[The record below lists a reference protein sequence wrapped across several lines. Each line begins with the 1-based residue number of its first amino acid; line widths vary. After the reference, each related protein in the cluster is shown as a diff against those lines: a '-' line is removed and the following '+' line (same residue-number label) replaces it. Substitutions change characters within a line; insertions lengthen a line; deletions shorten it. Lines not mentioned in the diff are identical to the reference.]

1 MCSHQLHFAA
11 TRSYHIASLDLTRS
25 WLVAYKLGLPEQ
37 SKIHMVVHV
46 SQLKQHIPPM
56 TQVSTDLSS
65 VITDET
71 IPILPVA
78 VLESKLVAQAGTVQ
92 NLVKIQCS
100 GMSPTLATWED
111 AADLRRCFPSALA
124 WGQAGS
130 KGGGNVRIPQV

>member
-1 MCSHQLHFAA
+1 MSSRQLLLVA
-11 TRSYHIASLDLTRS
+11 TRNYHIASLDLTRS

-37 SKIHMVVHV
+37 SKIHLVVHV

-56 TQVSTDLSS
+56 TQVSTDLSY

-92 NLVKIQCS
+92 NLVKIQ
-100 GMSPTLATWED
+100 
-111 AADLRRCFPSALA
+111 
-124 WGQAGS
+124 
-130 KGGGNVRIPQV
+130 

>member
-37 SKIHMVVHV
+37 SKIHLVVHV

-71 IPILPVA
+71 ITILPVG

-92 NLVKIQCS
+92 NLVKIQWS

-111 AADLRRCFPSALA
+111 VADLRRCFPSALA

>member
-1 MCSHQLHFAA
+1 
-11 TRSYHIASLDLTRS
+11 
-25 WLVAYKLGLPEQ
+25 
-37 SKIHMVVHV
+37 
-46 SQLKQHIPPM
+46 M

-71 IPILPVA
+71 IPILPAA

-92 NLVKIQCS
+92 NLVKIQWS

-111 AADLRRCFPSALA
+111 AADLCWCFPSALA
-124 WGQAGS
+124 WGQAGY